1 MTVTTFQPHDD
12 LLQQVKL
19 CFSICETKAQKARKV
34 ALNSDLILGTELGL
48 NWNFL
53 PYYESLPLAPQPLA
67 VKVPGTNYKSN
78 LLEKL

>member
-1 MTVTTFQPHDD
+1 MTVPTFQPHDD

-48 NWNFL
+48 N
-53 PYYESLPLAPQPLA
+53 
-67 VKVPGTNYKSN
+67 
-78 LLEKL
+78 